1 MTTVEIVDERN
12 GPGSDRDQPAQ
23 CFQVCFSIQT
33 FVEIDTSN
41 ARNFVILPV
50 FLVI

>member
-1 MTTVEIVDERN
+1 MKGMALEVTVINLFSAFKSAVQR
-12 GPGSDRDQPAQ
+12 
-23 CFQVCFSIQT
+23 QVCFSIRA